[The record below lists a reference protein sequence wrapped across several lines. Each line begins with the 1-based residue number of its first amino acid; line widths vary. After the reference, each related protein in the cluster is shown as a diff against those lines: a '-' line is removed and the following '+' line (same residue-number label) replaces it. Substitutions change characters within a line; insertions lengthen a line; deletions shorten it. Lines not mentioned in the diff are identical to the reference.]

1 ATTRLTPAP
10 YPGTGGPETQSSAF
24 AAGRGGNIEIQA
36 NSLTVSGA
44 GPPLGPTDSIV
55 SGIASQ
61 SRGSGPARDVNIVAG
76 SLQVL
81 DGAKISTQTA
91 GPGRGGN
98 VNIQAGSVLV
108 SGINGPLEA
117 HLRSLPGSD
126 TDGARSG
133 ILASSERL
141 LLGDAATG
149 SAGRVR
155 IQGGDVRV
163 DSGGVLS
170 SSTNTPGA
178 GGTIEVVADRVTLSG
193 GALISAASSTS
204 ASAGEAADIPTS
216 ARDTVQI
223 SGSSITT
230 AADRAEGGA
239 ISIAARQVQ
248 LTDGALV
255 SAKSSGA
262 GNAGNVTISAGDE
275 LFARGS
281 VVSTEATQADGGN
294 ILLAAQSMVRLVDSR
309 PTPSPGTGQGK
320 RGHMTIGPQVVILDG
335 SQIRANAFLRPGQH

>member
-10 YPGTGGPETQSSAF
+10 YPGTGGPETKSSALP
-24 AAGRGGNIEIQA
+24 GGGGGNIEIQA
-36 NSLTVSGA
+36 NSLPAPGA

-61 SRGSGPARDVNIVAG
+61 SRGSGPAGDVNIVAG

-149 SAGRVR
+149 RAGRGRVPS
-155 IQGGDVRV
+155 GDGRARSRRV
-163 DSGGVLS
+163 
-170 SSTNTPGA
+170 
-178 GGTIEVVADRVTLSG
+178 
-193 GALISAASSTS
+193 
-204 ASAGEAADIPTS
+204 
-216 ARDTVQI
+216 
-223 SGSSITT
+223 
-230 AADRAEGGA
+230 
-239 ISIAARQVQ
+239 
-248 LTDGALV
+248 
-255 SAKSSGA
+255 
-262 GNAGNVTISAGDE
+262 
-275 LFARGS
+275 
-281 VVSTEATQADGGN
+281 
-294 ILLAAQSMVRLVDSR
+294 
-309 PTPSPGTGQGK
+309 
-320 RGHMTIGPQVVILDG
+320 
-335 SQIRANAFLRPGQH
+335 AFPHPHPPRS